1 MQDNATEVTAAGI
14 ARLAGVGRAAV
25 SNWRRRHADFPKPVG
40 GTETSPSF
48 ALAEVEA
55 WLRKQGKLAEVPLR
69 ERVWQQLAGHPEGP
83 LTALVHTGCV
93 LLLIHERPTVWLDAS
108 AGSDARLAAMLPG
121 ALEKVLTP
129 RVGGVRGRG
138 GARVGGASGSASA
151 RAGAGV
157 DAGAGSGVNAAFG
170 RAGVNGGF
178 EQAGVNG
185 PINPPAVN
193 PSSSAAGVN
202 SGSAAARVNSAPT
215 ESAVNSSPTAPTV
228 NTPPTVHN
236 SPAVHH
242 GPAVH
247 NDSSVHNGPSVHS
260 ESPLHNASA
269 MHHRPSVHST
279 IPGTSTDITD
289 SPSAPTAPSAP
300 NRAQTTPATTPTTP
314 PTPALTTPTGP
325 QLLPSVP
332 LLRGAAEL
340 AAEIGARQ
348 TFEFLLGRHLDANPR
363 QYTLTPA
370 ELAGLMADLAGPAR
384 TVLDPACGTGALLR
398 AVDPRPGQEL
408 YAQDSAPELAALST
422 LRLALHSRATVRAA
436 VGDTL
441 RADAHPGL
449 LADAVL
455 CHPPFNERNW
465 GHDELAYDPRWE
477 YGFPARTESELAWV
491 QHALARLTDGG
502 TAVLLMPPAAA
513 SRRSGRRI
521 RADLLRRGA
530 LRAVVALPVG
540 AAPPYNIPLHL
551 WVLRRPD
558 RTPAAPEVLLVDT
571 GRFAGEARGGPDW
584 EAVREA
590 VLDAWRVFAREGR
603 LAERPGLA
611 RSVPVI
617 ELLDDDVD
625 LAPARHLPP
634 AAVADGAEQ
643 LTRVRERLGATLRL
657 TADLTPP
664 PADPAPPARW
674 PLTTVG
680 ELARGGAL
688 VMRTGGNG
696 GHARVPV
703 LTDHDVL
710 AGTAPSGTLPES
722 EEEAVLTEPGDVVV
736 PVLGGG
742 AVARVIDEATGG
754 AALGRNLVLLR
765 PDRTALDPWFL
776 AGFLRGTANNR
787 QASSY
792 ASTATRL
799 DVRRL
804 HLPRLPL
811 EEQRRYG
818 ARFRALDEFERALR
832 HASRLGEQLVRGM
845 YDGLTDGTVAPD

>member
-48 ALAEVEA
+48 ALAEVEE
-55 WLRKQGKLAEVPLR
+55 WLREQGKLAEVPLR

-83 LTALVHTGCV
+83 VTALVHAGCA
-93 LLLIHERPTVWLDAS
+93 LLLIHERPTVWLDVS
-108 AGSDARLAAMLPG
+108 AGSDERLAAMLPG
-121 ALEKVLTP
+121 ALEQVL
-129 RVGGVRGRG
+129 G
-138 GARVGGASGSASA
+138 
-151 RAGAGV
+151 
-157 DAGAGSGVNAAFG
+157 
-170 RAGVNGGF
+170 
-178 EQAGVNG
+178 
-185 PINPPAVN
+185 
-193 PSSSAAGVN
+193 
-202 SGSAAARVNSAPT
+202 
-215 ESAVNSSPTAPTV
+215 V
-228 NTPPTVHN
+228 NTPLPVNT
-236 SPAVHH
+236 
-242 GPAVH
+242 G
-247 NDSSVHNGPSVHS
+247 
-260 ESPLHNASA
+260 
-269 MHHRPSVHST
+269 
-279 IPGTSTDITD
+279 
-289 SPSAPTAPSAP
+289 
-300 NRAQTTPATTPTTP
+300 TPAHTSP
-314 PTPALTTPTGP
+314 PAHTPALRTPTGP
-325 QLLPSVP
+325 QLLLSAP

-340 AAEIGARQ
+340 AAETGARH
-348 TFEFLLGRHLDANPR
+348 TFEFLLGRHLDASPR

-370 ELAGLMADLAGPAR
+370 ELARLMADLAGPAR

-398 AVDPRPGQEL
+398 AVDTRPDQEL
-408 YAQDSAPELAALST
+408 YAQDGAPDLAALT
-422 LRLALHSRATVRAA
+422 ALRLRLQSRATVHAA
-436 VGDTL
+436 AGDTL
-441 RADAHPGL
+441 RADAHPEL
-449 LADAVL
+449 RADAVL

-465 GHDELAYDPRWE
+465 GHDELAYDARWE

-491 QHALARLTDGG
+491 QHALARLADGG

-540 AAPPYNIPLHL
+540 AAPPYNIPLHV

-558 RTPAAPEVLLVDT
+558 RTPAAPEVLLADT

-584 EAVREA
+584 QAVREA
-590 VLDAWRVFAREGR
+590 VLDAWRAFDRAGR

-634 AAVADGAEQ
+634 AAAADGAEQ
-643 LTRVRERLGATLRL
+643 LTAVRERLGETLRL

-664 PADPAPPARW
+664 PVDPAPPARW

-680 ELARGGAL
+680 ELARGGTL
-688 VMRTGGNG
+688 VLRSGGTGGR
-696 GHARVPV
+696 ARVPV

-722 EEEAVLTEPGDVVV
+722 DEEAVVTEPGDVVV

-742 AVARVIDEATGG
+742 TVARVIGEATRG

-765 PDRTALDPWFL
+765 PDPAALDPWFL
-776 AGFLRGTANNR
+776 AGFLRGTANHR

-804 HLPRLPL
+804 QLPRLPFD
-811 EEQRRYG
+811 EQRRYG
-818 ARFRALDEFERALR
+818 ARFRALDEFERAVR
-832 HASRLGEQLVRGM
+832 HATRLGEQLVRGM

>member
-48 ALAEVEA
+48 ALAEVEN

-83 LTALVHTGCV
+83 LTALVHAGCV
-93 LLLIHERPTVWLDAS
+93 LLLIHERPTVWLDVS
-108 AGSDARLAAMLPG
+108 AGSDERLAAMLPE
-121 ALEKVLTP
+121 ALKRVLTP
-129 RVGGVRGRG
+129 RFGGVPDRTVHSGRP
-138 GARVGGASGSASA
+138 ASGGASVNSA
-151 RAGAGV
+151 RGTGA
-157 DAGAGSGVNAAFG
+157 VNAAHG
-170 RAGVNGGF
+170 AQGVNPVLGT
-178 EQAGVNG
+178 QAVNAASPAGGVN
-185 PINPPAVN
+185 PAHAT
-193 PSSSAAGVN
+193 PGVN
-202 SGSAAARVNSAPT
+202 TGPAAPGVNTGPSPEGMNAGTP
-215 ESAVNSSPTAPTV
+215 SPGVNTPGTAPTV
-228 NTPPTVHN
+228 NPAPTRPAPPTMT
-236 SPAVHH
+236 P
-242 GPAVH
+242 
-247 NDSSVHNGPSVHS
+247 
-260 ESPLHNASA
+260 
-269 MHHRPSVHST
+269 
-279 IPGTSTDITD
+279 
-289 SPSAPTAPSAP
+289 APTA
-300 NRAQTTPATTPTTP
+300 TPTPTP
-314 PTPALTTPTGP
+314 TPTAPPASPTPALRPPTGP
-325 QLLPSVP
+325 QLLPSAP

-348 TFEFLLGRHLDANPR
+348 TFEFLLGRQLDANPR
-363 QYTLTPA
+363 QYTLTPT
-370 ELAGLMADLAGPAR
+370 ELAGLMAELAGPAR

-398 AVDPRPGQEL
+398 AVDVRPGQEL
-408 YAQDSAPELAALST
+408 YAQDSAPDLAAVT
-422 LRLALHSRATVRAA
+422 ALRLALHSRAAVRAA

-441 RADAHPGL
+441 RADAFPEL
-449 LADAVL
+449 RADAVL

-491 QHALARLTDGG
+491 QHALARLTDDG

-521 RADLLRRGA
+521 RADLLRRGV
-530 LRAVVALPVG
+530 LRAVIALPVG
-540 AAPPYNIPLHL
+540 AAPPYNIPLHV
-551 WVLRRPD
+551 WVLRRPG
-558 RTPAAPEVLLVDT
+558 RTPVTPEVLLMDT
-571 GRFAGEARGGPDW
+571 GRFAGESRGGPDW
-584 EAVREA
+584 AAVRDS
-590 VLDAWRVFAREGR
+590 VLDAWRAFTRAGR
-603 LAERPGLA
+603 LEDRPGLA
-611 RSVPVI
+611 RSLPVI

-634 AAVADGAEQ
+634 DAGADGAEQ
-643 LTRVRERLGATLRL
+643 LTAVRERLGETLRL

-688 VMRTGGNG
+688 LLRSGGNG

-722 EEEAVLTEPGDVVV
+722 GEEAVLTEPGDVVV

-742 AVARVIDEATGG
+742 SVARVIDGTTGG
-754 AALGRNLVLLR
+754 AVLGRNLVLLR
-765 PDRTALDPWFL
+765 PDRAALDPWFL

-804 HLPRLPL
+804 QLPRLSL
-811 EEQRRYG
+811 DEQRRYG

-832 HASRLGEQLVRGM
+832 HASRFGEQLVRGM

>member
-83 LTALVHTGCV
+83 LTALVHAGCV

-108 AGSDARLAAMLPG
+108 AGSDARLAALLPG
-121 ALEKVLTP
+121 VLEEVLAP
-129 RVGGVRGRG
+129 RFGGVN
-138 GARVGGASGSASA
+138 SAD
-151 RAGAGV
+151 GDG
-157 DAGAGSGVNAAFG
+157 GVNAAVG
-170 RAGVNGGF
+170 GGGVN
-178 EQAGVNG
+178 ASVT
-185 PINPPAVN
+185 PP
-193 PSSSAAGVN
+193 P
-202 SGSAAARVNSAPT
+202 VNSAP
-215 ESAVNSSPTAPTV
+215 AQRLVNPSRTLPPV
-228 NTPPTVHN
+228 NPA
-236 SPAVHH
+236 PAVHSTAKVEE
-242 GPAVH
+242 PA
-247 NDSSVHNGPSVHS
+247 
-260 ESPLHNASA
+260 A
-269 MHHRPSVHST
+269 
-279 IPGTSTDITD
+279 
-289 SPSAPTAPSAP
+289 TAVTA
-300 NRAQTTPATTPTTP
+300 ATAATTVTKAPLVTSATTTP
-314 PTPALTTPTGP
+314 PVTPAPPAAAALSAMVAPELTAAPPATAAPAPALRTPTGP
-325 QLLPSVP
+325 QLLPSAP

-340 AAEIGARQ
+340 AAEMGARQ

-384 TVLDPACGTGALLR
+384 TALDPACGTGALLR

-422 LRLALHSRATVRAA
+422 LRLALHSRATVHGAA
-436 VGDTL
+436 GDTL

-449 LADAVL
+449 HADVVL

-540 AAPPYNIPLHL
+540 AAPPYNLPLHL

-558 RTPAAPEVLLVDT
+558 RTPATPEVLLVDS
-571 GRFAGEARGGPDW
+571 GQFAGEGRGGPDW

-590 VLDAWRVFAREGR
+590 VTDAWRAFTRAGR

-643 LTRVRERLGATLRL
+643 LTQVRERLGATLRL
-657 TADLTPP
+657 TAELTPP
-664 PADPAPPARW
+664 PAAPAPPVRW

-742 AVARVIDEATGG
+742 SVARVIDGTTQG

-765 PDRTALDPWFL
+765 PDATALDPWFL

-804 HLPRLPL
+804 QLPRLPL

-845 YDGLTDGTVAPD
+845 YDGLTDGTVVPA

>member
-55 WLRKQGKLAEVPLR
+55 WLREQGKLAEVPLR
-69 ERVWQQLAGHPEGP
+69 ERVWQQLAGHPDGP
-83 LTALVHTGCV
+83 VTALIHAGCA
-93 LLLIHERPTVWLDAS
+93 LLLIHDRPTVWLEAA
-108 AGSDARLAAMLPG
+108 AGSDERLAAMLPE
-121 ALEKVLTP
+121 ALDGVLVP
-129 RVGGVRGRG
+129 RFGGVGRKRG
-138 GARVGGASGSASA
+138 VHSGSNRPSP
-151 RAGAGV
+151 
-157 DAGAGSGVNAAFG
+157 
-170 RAGVNGGF
+170 VNG
-178 EQAGVNG
+178 QSSVNG
-185 PINPPAVN
+185 PNP
-193 PSSSAAGVN
+193 
-202 SGSAAARVNSAPT
+202 
-215 ESAVNSSPTAPTV
+215 V
-228 NTPPTVHN
+228 NTL
-236 SPAVHH
+236 PAVHT
-242 GPAVH
+242 
-247 NDSSVHNGPSVHS
+247 PS
-260 ESPLHNASA
+260 
-269 MHHRPSVHST
+269 
-279 IPGTSTDITD
+279 
-289 SPSAPTAPSAP
+289 
-300 NRAQTTPATTPTTP
+300 
-314 PTPALTTPTGP
+314 GP
-325 QLLPSVP
+325 QLLPSAP

-340 AAEIGARQ
+340 AAGLGARQ

-384 TVLDPACGTGALLR
+384 ILLDPAAGTGALLR
-398 AVDPRPGQEL
+398 AVAPRPDQEL
-408 YAQDSAPELAALST
+408 YAQDSAPDLAALT
-422 LRLALHSRATVRAA
+422 ALRLALHTRATVRSAA
-436 VGDTL
+436 GDTL
-441 RADAHPGL
+441 RADARPDL
-449 LADAVL
+449 RADAVL

-477 YGFPARTESELAWV
+477 YGFPARNESELAWV
-491 QHALARLTDGG
+491 QHALARLRDGG

-558 RTPAAPEVLLVDT
+558 RAPAQPAVLLVDS
-571 GRFAGEARGGPDW
+571 GRYATEGRGGPDW
-584 EAVREA
+584 RAVREA
-590 VLDAWRVFAREGR
+590 VLDAWQAFDRAGT
-603 LAERPGLA
+603 LPERPGLA
-611 RSVPVI
+611 RSLPVI
-617 ELLDDDVD
+617 DLLDDDVD

-634 AAVADGAEQ
+634 PAAADGAGA
-643 LTRVRERLGATLRL
+643 LTAVRERLGETLRL
-657 TADLTPP
+657 TAGLTPP
-664 PADPAPPARW
+664 PAVPAEPAPRW
-674 PLTTVG
+674 PSTTVG
-680 ELARGGAL
+680 ELARAGAL

-710 AGTAPSGTLPES
+710 AGTGPSGVLPES
-722 EEEAVLTEPGDVVV
+722 DEEAVLTEPGDVVV

-742 AVARVIDEATGG
+742 AVARVIDDTTGG

-765 PDRTALDPWFL
+765 PDPTALDPWFL

-804 HLPRLPL
+804 QLPRLAL
-811 EEQRRYG
+811 DEQRRYG
-818 ARFRALDEFERALR
+818 AQFRALDDFERALR
-832 HASRLGEQLVRGM
+832 QAGRLGEQLVRGM
-845 YDGLTDGTVAPD
+845 YDGLTDGTVAPGRPAN

>member
-40 GTETSPSF
+40 GTDTSPSF

-69 ERVWQQLAGHPEGP
+69 ERVWQQLAGHPGGP
-83 LTALVHTGCV
+83 VTALVHAGCV
-93 LLLIHERPTVWLDAS
+93 LLLIHERPTVWLDIS

-121 ALEKVLTP
+121 ALEEVLTP
-129 RVGGVRGRG
+129 RFGVTRDRGVHNRRGTG
-138 GARVGGASGSASA
+138 GAV
-151 RAGAGV
+151 
-157 DAGAGSGVNAAFG
+157 
-170 RAGVNGGF
+170 
-178 EQAGVNG
+178 
-185 PINPPAVN
+185 AVN
-193 PSSSAAGVN
+193 T
-202 SGSAAARVNSAPT
+202 SGPAPT
-215 ESAVNSSPTAPTV
+215 
-228 NTPPTVHN
+228 
-236 SPAVHH
+236 SPAVHSPPDVNTPLPMNSA
-242 GPAVH
+242 PAVH
-247 NDSSVHNGPSVHS
+247 
-260 ESPLHNASA
+260 
-269 MHHRPSVHST
+269 
-279 IPGTSTDITD
+279 
-289 SPSAPTAPSAP
+289 APAVP
-300 NRAQTTPATTPTTP
+300 
-314 PTPALTTPTGP
+314 TPTGP
-325 QLLPSVP
+325 ELLPSAP
-332 LLRGAAEL
+332 LLRGAAGL
-340 AAEIGARQ
+340 AAELGARQ

-370 ELAGLMADLAGPAR
+370 ELARLMAGLAGPAR
-384 TVLDPACGTGALLR
+384 TVLDPTCGTGALLR
-398 AVDPRPGQEL
+398 AVDSRPDQEL
-408 YAQDSAPELAALST
+408 YAQDSAPELAALT
-422 LRLALHSRATVRAA
+422 ALRIALHARGTVRAA

-449 LADAVL
+449 RADAVL

-491 QHALARLTDGG
+491 QHALARLRDGG

-530 LRAVVALPVG
+530 LRALVALPVG

-558 RTPAAPEVLLVDT
+558 RAPGQPEVLLADT
-571 GRFAGEARGGPDW
+571 GRFATEGRGGPDW
-584 EAVREA
+584 QAVRDA
-590 VLDAWRVFAREGR
+590 VLDVWRVFERDGR
-603 LAERPGLA
+603 FEERPGLA
-611 RSVPVI
+611 RCVPVI

-634 AAVADGAEQ
+634 PTAADGAQQ
-643 LTRVRERLGATLRL
+643 LTAVRERLGETLRL

-664 PADPAPPARW
+664 PVAPADSAQPARR
-674 PLTTVG
+674 PLTTIG

-688 VMRTGGNG
+688 VICTGGSG

-722 EEEAVLTEPGDVVV
+722 DEEAVLAEPGDVVV

-742 AVARVIDEATGG
+742 SVARVIDDAAAG

-765 PDRTALDPWFL
+765 PDPTALDPWFL

-804 HLPRLPL
+804 QLPRLPL
-811 EEQRRYG
+811 DEQRRYG

-832 HASRLGEQLVRGM
+832 HAGRLGERFVRGM
-845 YDGLTDGTVAPD
+845 YDGLTDGTVAPG